1 MEYGHFLGF
10 ISSISMTIYFSNL
23 IKALAAVFRLTFC
36 VESLPSG
43 RFWILSLDKFIK
55 ILYLEQFLNS
65 LSLDKFIKILYLEQF
80 LNSLSRPVLTVSLWI
95 LAVSH
100 KSISL
105 SIEMYPK

>member
-65 LSLDKFIKILYLEQF
+65 LS
-80 LNSLSRPVLTVSLWI
+80 RPVLTVSLWI